1 MNLNIRNKILG
12 LSLLLL
18 TGVSAMASPLTG
30 QVPESESKHGNTAM
44 YSLKWVTHKKKST
57 NEYKPF

>member
-30 QVPESESKHGNTAM
+30 QVPESEKALNAPWTKFSTE
-44 YSLKWVTHKKKST
+44 SSRLRIKSM
-57 NEYKPF
+57 